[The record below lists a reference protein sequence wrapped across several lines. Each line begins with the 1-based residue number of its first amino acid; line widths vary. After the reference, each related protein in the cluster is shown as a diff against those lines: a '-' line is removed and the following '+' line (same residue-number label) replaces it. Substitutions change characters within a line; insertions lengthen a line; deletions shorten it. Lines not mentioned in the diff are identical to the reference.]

1 MEQIGEALGA
11 AEGARAAA
19 ALLDAPQPAPACPP
33 ALARARLHAARQLV
47 ATKLF
52 TSDDGKF
59 QVCLNLSLLFI
70 FMTNTNEI
78 SCHSEA
84 CNILLTTIC
93 RHVRTHLLKRD
104 ELEECA
110 GLLGD
115 AISSLYEYREE
126 NKSIA
131 PAHLDVL
138 CLGVFNALVDAL
150 LNLVGRTTQV
160 LVLFHFL

>member
-1 MEQIGEALGA
+1 MQI
-11 AEGARAAA
+11 
-19 ALLDAPQPAPACPP
+19 
-33 ALARARLHAARQLV
+33 
-47 ATKLF
+47 
-52 TSDDGKF
+52 
-59 QVCLNLSLLFI
+59 
-70 FMTNTNEI
+70 
-78 SCHSEA
+78 SEA

-115 AISSLYEYREE
+115 AISALYEYREE

-138 CLGVFNALVDAL
+138 CLGVFNALVDSL

-160 LVLFHFL
+160 LVLIIFYCFYFNLFYKCDIFILFILGCINFLSAGTSRINRNIPIKKIM